1 MLRLLLVLHLLLHTT
16 VNPISRKEDMTTL
29 TSPHDLLAA
38 IPFLIGYHPENS
50 LVLVSLQGDQVGMA
64 MRVDF
69 PIDVAPESYD
79 LLASHIVREGATA
92 ALIVGYV
99 PETCVDPD
107 PVMVSASAALVR
119 AEIEIKE
126 SLIVRG
132 NRYRSMICDDLSCC
146 PPEGTEIPDID
157 TSRIAAEHVIAGHPM
172 PFADVHGL
180 VESIAALASSHE
192 SIWQEEVQE
201 FWISS
206 DSEEI
211 IDAQRDGATAVIDLA
226 GEYREG
232 RGAEDRE
239 LVARVIG
246 RLSDIQVRDF
256 ALGSHTEET
265 ADSFWAMWRD
275 LLRIAPRGFV
285 APVASLFAAMAYER
299 GEGALAHKAL
309 DRALLDDDHYSLALL
324 LRRVFTA
331 GWPPASFTAMR
342 AELHPKVV
350 AGIFG

>member
-1 MLRLLLVLHLLLHTT
+1 
-16 VNPISRKEDMTTL
+16 MTTL

-38 IPFLIGYHPENS
+38 VPFLIGYHPENS

-64 MRVDF
+64 MRVDLPGDF
-69 PIDVAPESYD
+69 APESYD
-79 LLASHIVREGATA
+79 LLASHLVRE
-92 ALIVGYV
+92 
-99 PETCVDPD
+99 
-107 PVMVSASAALVR
+107 SASAALVVAYLSDDQCDLDPIMVNINAALIR
-119 AEIEIKE
+119 SNIEIKE

-132 NRYRSMICDDLSCC
+132 NRYRSMICSDLECC
-146 PPEGTEIPDID
+146 PLEGREVPPID

-172 PFADVHGL
+172 PFPSVDSL
-180 VESIAALASSHE
+180 VDSISALPASYESD
-192 SIWQEEVQE
+192 WQDEVNG

-211 IDAQRDGATAVIDLA
+211 IDLQRDGATAVIDLA
-226 GEYREG
+226 GEYCEG
-232 RGAEDRE
+232 RGCEDRE

-246 RLSDIQVRDF
+246 RMSDIQVRDF
-256 ALGSHTEET
+256 SLGSHTEET
-265 ADSFWAMWRD
+265 ADFYWAMWRD
-275 LLRIAPRGFV
+275 LLRLAPRGFV
-285 APVASLFAAMAYER
+285 APIAALFAAMAYER

-309 DRALLDDDHYSLALL
+309 DRALADDDQYSLALL

-331 GWPPASFTAMR
+331 GWPPQSFTAMR